1 MTGRFN
7 ASRRRALQ
15 RAIVLLLTGLTVT
28 AYAQSYP
35 IRPIRLVMPFPP
47 GGNVDA
53 FGRILAKQLEAQL
66 GQPIVVDN
74 RAGANGIIGVDIV
87 AKAPPDGYTLLDT
100 SFSFVINPSI
110 YRKLPYDTEK
120 DFVPITNFAMGLGY
134 VLTSHPS
141 LPAHSVKDLVALAKK
156 MPLRY
161 SSPGVGNG
169 QHLAGELLATK
180 AGIKLLHVPYKG
192 GGPSLTAVLGGEVQL
207 TFTAAAVG
215 MPHIKSGKL
224 RALGF
229 SGASRLSSMP
239 DVPTIAESGVP
250 DFLYDSGWHGLF
262 APAKTPPFIVNRL
275 YSEVVKAVQ
284 EPKLRDFLI
293 AGGYEPK
300 ADPPSDFAKLFKA
313 DIRKYGEI
321 VKAAQ
326 IEPQ

>member
-1 MTGRFN
+1 VFV
-7 ASRRRALQ
+7 Q
-15 RAIVLLLTGLTVT
+15 RAALLLLAGL
-28 AYAQSYP
+28 ALNAEAQSYP
-35 IRPIRLVMPFPP
+35 NHPIRLVMPFPP
-47 GGNVDA
+47 GGNVDS

-100 SFSFVINPSI
+100 SFSFVVNPSI
-110 YRKLPYDTEK
+110 YKKLPYDTER

-134 VLTSHPS
+134 VLASHPS
-141 LPAHSVKDLVALAKK
+141 LPVQSVKDLIALAKK
-156 MPLRY
+156 TPLQY

-215 MPHIKSGKL
+215 TPHIKSGKL

-262 APAKTPPFIVNRL
+262 APAKTPSSIVNRL
-275 YSEVVKAVQ
+275 YTEIAKAVQ

-313 DIRKYGEI
+313 DIKKYGDI
-321 VKAAQ
+321 VKAAH
-326 IEPQ
+326 IERQ

>member
-1 MTGRFN
+1 MQRAVFLMLACVAMN
-7 ASRRRALQ
+7 AS
-15 RAIVLLLTGLTVT
+15 
-28 AYAQSYP
+28 AQSYP
-35 IRPIRLVMPFPP
+35 QRPVRLVMPFPP

-53 FGRILAKQLEAQL
+53 FGRILARQIEGQL
-66 GQPIVVDN
+66 GQPVVVDN

-120 DFVPITNFAMGLGY
+120 DFAPITNFAMGLGY
-134 VLTSHPS
+134 VLTAHPS
-141 LPAHSVKDLVALAKK
+141 VPVQTVRDLIALAKK
-156 MPLRY
+156 TPLRY

-180 AGIKLLHVPYKG
+180 AGIQLLHVPYKG
-192 GGPSLTAVLGGEVQL
+192 GGPALTAVLGGEVQV

-215 MPHIKSGKL
+215 APHIKSGKL

-229 SGASRLSSMP
+229 SGAARLASLP

-250 DFLYDSGWHGLF
+250 DFVYDSGWHGLF
-262 APAKTPPFIVNRL
+262 APAKTPASIVNRL
-275 YSEVVKAVQ
+275 YTEVAKAVQ
-284 EPKLRDFLI
+284 EPKLREFLI

-300 ADPPSDFAKLFKA
+300 ADPPAEFTKLFKA
-313 DIRKYGEI
+313 DIKKYGDI
-321 VKAAQ
+321 VKAAH
-326 IEPQ
+326 IERQ

>member
-1 MTGRFN
+1 V
-7 ASRRRALQ
+7 Q
-15 RAIVLLLTGLTVT
+15 RAALVLLAGLALNAV
-28 AYAQSYP
+28 AEGYP
-35 IRPIRLVMPFPP
+35 NRPIRLVMPFPP

-53 FGRILAKQLEAQL
+53 FGRILAKQLEGQL

-100 SFSFVINPSI
+100 SFSFVVNPSI
-110 YRKLPYDTEK
+110 YKKLPYDTER

-141 LPAHSVKDLVALAKK
+141 VQAQSVKDLIALASKT
-156 MPLRY
+156 PLTY

-192 GGPSLTAVLGGEVQL
+192 GGPALTAVLGGEVQL

-215 MPHIKSGKL
+215 MPHIRSGKL

-229 SGASRLSSMP
+229 SGGSRLASMP

-250 DFLYDSGWHGLF
+250 DFVYDSGWHGLF
-262 APAKTPPFIVNRL
+262 APAKTPSSIVNRL
-275 YSEVVKAVQ
+275 YTEVVRAVQ
-284 EPKLRDFLI
+284 EPKLRDFLL

-300 ADPPSDFAKLFKA
+300 ADPPSEFAKLFKA
-313 DIRKYGEI
+313 DIRKYGDI
-321 VKAAQ
+321 VKAAH
-326 IEPQ
+326 IERQ

>member
-1 MTGRFN
+1 M
-7 ASRRRALQ
+7 Q
-15 RAIVLLLTGLTVT
+15 RAALLLLAGL
-28 AYAQSYP
+28 ALNAEAQTYP
-35 IRPIRLVMPFPP
+35 NRPIRLVMPFPP

-53 FGRILAKQLEAQL
+53 FGRILAKQLETQL

-110 YRKLPYDTEK
+110 YRKLPYDTER

-141 LPAHSVKDLVALAKK
+141 LQVQSMKDLIALARKT
-156 MPLRY
+156 PLHY

-192 GGPSLTAVLGGEVQL
+192 GGPALTAVLGGEVQL

-215 MPHIKSGKL
+215 LPHIKSGKL

-229 SGASRLSSMP
+229 SGVSRLASMP

-262 APAKTPPFIVNRL
+262 APAKTPSSIVNRI
-275 YSEVVKAVQ
+275 YAEVAKSVQ
-284 EPKLRDFLI
+284 EPKLRDFLL

-313 DIRKYGEI
+313 DIRKYGDI
-321 VKAAQ
+321 VKAAH
-326 IEPQ
+326 IERQ

>member
-1 MTGRFN
+1 VQH
-7 ASRRRALQ
+7 AA
-15 RAIVLLLTGLTVT
+15 LLLLAGL
-28 AYAQSYP
+28 ALNAEAQTYP
-35 IRPIRLVMPFPP
+35 NRPIRLVMPFPP

-110 YRKLPYDTEK
+110 YRKLPYDTER
-120 DFVPITNFAMGLGY
+120 DFAPITNFAMGLGY

-141 LPAHSVKDLVALAKK
+141 LQVQSMKDLIALARKT
-156 MPLRY
+156 PLHY

-192 GGPSLTAVLGGEVQL
+192 GGPALTAVLGGEVQL

-215 MPHIKSGKL
+215 LPHIKSGKL

-229 SGASRLSSMP
+229 SGVSRLASMP

-250 DFLYDSGWHGLF
+250 DYLYDSGWHGLF
-262 APAKTPPFIVNRL
+262 APAKTPSSIVNRI
-275 YSEVVKAVQ
+275 YAEVAKSVQ
-284 EPKLRDFLI
+284 ESKLRDFLL

-313 DIRKYGEI
+313 DIRKYGDI
-321 VKAAQ
+321 VKAAH
-326 IEPQ
+326 IERQ